1 MEEREAEE
9 QGVAIEENLASVDIE
24 SSNDVSDNDVDDAST
39 AVTSSADPSV
49 KIDPSLDIRK
59 QLAVYYDYVYSEDNG
74 FYKLRKGN
82 KYGLATTKGVVV
94 CKPKY
99 DYIYSEDDD
108 TGLIKVQQNSKYG
121 FITPKG
127 QEIVAPKYDY
137 ISSKDDDTGLIKV
150 EQNSKYGFITPKGQ
164 EVVAPKYD
172 YIYSKDDET
181 GLSKVEKDG
190 GYGFLNMKTFKEVT
204 PCIYTYIYNL
214 DGGLYKVEIGDKTGY
229 LNKDGSVLKK
239 PE

>member
-1 MEEREAEE
+1 MEAEEKAKKSRNRKRIGCLSVIFAIFAFWWIQSSIKSCMEEREAEE
-9 QGVAIEENLASVDIE
+9 QEVAIEENLASVGIE

-74 FYKLRKGN
+74 FYKLH
-82 KYGLATTKGVVV
+82 
-94 CKPKY
+94 
-99 DYIYSEDDD
+99 
-108 TGLIKVQQNSKYG
+108 

-137 ISSKDDDTGLIKV
+137 IYSKDDDTGLIKV